1 MTAVAPVVASTA
13 CARAR
18 LVMSPDANTGT
29 STSETSSA
37 VSEWSASPVYI
48 WTAER
53 GCSVSAI
60 APASTRRGPSASAL
74 REPFLT
80 PRRSFTVTGTGTASA
95 TAAVMRQAR
104 SASSSSDAPDDV
116 LVTLRTG
123 QPMLRS
129 TMSAPAATHMRAA
142 SAQAAG
148 SEPNTCT
155 ASGCSSCAMR
165 R

>member
-1 MTAVAPVVASTA
+1 
-13 CARAR
+13 
-18 LVMSPDANTGT
+18 MSPDAKTGT

-37 VSEWSASPVYI
+37 VSAWSASPVYI
-48 WTAER
+48 CTAER
-53 GCSVSAI
+53 GCRVSAI
-60 APASTRRGPSASAL
+60 APTSTSRGPSSSAL

-80 PRRSFTVTGTGTASA
+80 PRRSLTVTGTETASA

-104 SASSSSDAPDDV
+104 SASSSSEAPEAV
-116 LVTLRTG
+116 FVTLRTG

-142 SAQAAG
+142 SAHATG
-148 SEPNTCT
+148 SEPKTWT